1 MLADSLK
8 IFKTELLQ
16 LCPDTGS
23 ASDGNDQL
31 WATATTAWTR
41 LEKLKEDLGRGRGGW
56 GFDWIQPCAHVGV
69 VTWAS
74 RSYPTTSNRIQS
86 GPAVVGTAIEL
97 LLPSRMRF
105 RDSSSESGAQP
116 SLTEPTRA

>member
-1 MLADSLK
+1 MSLDIVSAQAREKLVMLADSLK

-41 LEKLKEDLGRGRGGW
+41 LEKLKEDLGRGRGGRM
-56 GFDWIQPCAHVGV
+56 GF
-69 VTWAS
+69 
-74 RSYPTTSNRIQS
+74 
-86 GPAVVGTAIEL
+86 
-97 LLPSRMRF
+97 
-105 RDSSSESGAQP
+105 
-116 SLTEPTRA
+116 